1 MAVLTANYIRRGK
14 LGNPRAK
21 DAIRYMQHR
30 PGHDGARITRP
41 LFGVD
46 GVQGRQDGYRMI
58 DEAPAGTHFY
68 RMSLDPDPKTE
79 DVQKDL
85 DLRELTV
92 RTIQTLSEIVEAP
105 VYYLAA
111 VHADHAPHRHV
122 YLLASVKR
130 RLNTPEI
137 KQLKAAATQACLE
150 QREELDR
157 ESVNQ
162 TQARGGEGLDL
173 EPEWEEDVWAF

>member
-30 PGHDGARITRP
+30 PGLEGARITRP
-41 LFGVD
+41 LFGID
-46 GVQGRQDGYRMI
+46 GPQGRQDAYRMI

-68 RMSLDPDPKTE
+68 RFTFDPDPKTE
-79 DVQKDL
+79 DVRRDL
-85 DLRELTV
+85 DLRELTA
-92 RTIQTLSEIVEAP
+92 RTIKTLEEIVQGP
-105 VYYLAA
+105 VYFMAA

-137 KQLKAAATQACLE
+137 KQLKAAATQNCLE

-157 ESVNQ
+157 ESVKQ
-162 TQARGGEGLDL
+162 TRSRGWEDWEL
-173 EPEWEEDVWAF
+173 EPEWEVFEWGL

>member
-14 LGNPRAK
+14 VGNPRAK

-30 PGHDGARITRP
+30 PGLEGARITRP
-41 LFGVD
+41 LFGID
-46 GVQGRQDGYRMI
+46 GVQGRQDAYRMI

-68 RMSLDPDPKTE
+68 RMTLDPDPNTE
-79 DVQKDL
+79 DVKKDL

-92 RTIQTLSEIVEAP
+92 RTINTLEEIVEGP
-105 VYYLAA
+105 VSYMAA

-130 RLNTPEI
+130 RLTTPEI
-137 KQLKAAATQACLE
+137 KHLKALATQVCLE
-150 QREELDR
+150 QRQELDR
-157 ESVNQ
+157 PFVNH
-162 TQARGGEGLDL
+162 TQLRGWEDAGL
-173 EPEWEEDVWAF
+173 EPELEEEVWAF

>member
-30 PGHDGARITRP
+30 PGREGERITRP
-41 LFGVD
+41 LFGID
-46 GVQGRQDGYRMI
+46 GAQGRQDAYRMI

-68 RMSLDPDPKTE
+68 RMTLDPDPKTE
-79 DVQKDL
+79 DVKKDL
-85 DLRELTV
+85 DLRALTV
-92 RTIQTLSEIVEAP
+92 RTIQTLSEIVEEP
-105 VYYLAA
+105 VYYIAA

-137 KQLKAAATQACLE
+137 TQLKAATTQACLE
-150 QREELDR
+150 QRTNLDR
-157 ESVNQ
+157 EAVQQ
-162 TQARGGEGLDL
+162 TQGKGWEDAGL
-173 EPEWEEDVWAF
+173 EPAWEEDVWAF

>member
-30 PGHDGARITRP
+30 PGREGERITRP
-41 LFGVD
+41 LFGPD

-68 RMSLDPDPKTE
+68 RFTLDPDPKTE
-79 DVQKDL
+79 DVKKDL
-85 DLRELTV
+85 DLRELTA
-92 RTIQTLSEIVEAP
+92 RTINSLSEIVEEP
-105 VYYLAA
+105 VYYMAA

-137 KQLKAAATQACLE
+137 KQLKAAATQACLK
-150 QREELDR
+150 QRDELDR
-157 ESVNQ
+157 AVVNH
-162 TQARGGEGLDL
+162 TQAKGWEDSGL

>member
-14 LGNPRAK
+14 VGNPRAK

-30 PGHDGARITRP
+30 PGREGERITRP
-41 LFGVD
+41 LFGID
-46 GVQGRQDGYRMI
+46 GAQGRQDGYRMI

-68 RMSLDPDPKTE
+68 RITLDPDPKTE
-79 DVQKDL
+79 DVKKDL

-92 RTIQTLSEIVEAP
+92 RTIQTLSEIVEGP
-105 VYYLAA
+105 VYYVAA

-122 YLLASVKR
+122 YLLASVNR

-137 KQLKAAATQACLE
+137 THLKAAATQVCLE
-150 QREELDR
+150 QRQELDR
-157 ESVNQ
+157 EVVNQ
-162 TQARGGEGLDL
+162 TQARGWEDSGL
-173 EPEWEEDVWAF
+173 EPAWEEDVWAF